1 MVLSPSWFNNTLQ
14 SVFCLVYLEE
24 SKQGEAWTD
33 STVNDL
39 VAGREWCRGREIE
52 REKGAGQNGKKL
64 RRSERV
70 SVYVCMCVS
79 KRASERR
86 NVRGLCTLPFPL
98 AVTDGIMWSGH
109 CHLSAC
115 LLHNPLCCASLTE
128 EPQSRRT
135 WPSVS
140 KFLKAKRT
148 FQGSYW
154 ATDSEE
160 IWSLYWM
167 PSRKKVRGD
176 LLVFWGSR
184 AGVSWHLVTSVLWDY
199 CSELQP

>member
-1 MVLSPSWFNNTLQ
+1 MVLSTSWFNNTLQ

-24 SKQGEAWTD
+24 SRWGRLQLIVQWMIWWGER
-33 STVNDL
+33 VMRRERERERG
-39 VAGREWCRGREIE
+39 AGR
-52 REKGAGQNGKKL
+52 NGKK
-64 RRSERV
+64 RSPSERV
-70 SVYVCMCVS
+70 SVYVCVS
-79 KRASERR
+79 ARERDSTERR

-109 CHLSAC
+109 CHHSAC
-115 LLHNPLCCASLTE
+115 LLRNPLRCASLTE

-135 WPSVS
+135 WPSLS

-154 ATDSEE
+154 AINSEE

-167 PSRKKVRGD
+167 PLRKKVRGD
-176 LLVFWGSR
+176 FLGGFEGL
-184 AGVSWHLVTSVLWDY
+184 
-199 CSELQP
+199 E